1 MAGRAKRA
9 EDLLKGPVSET
20 ERFTADDQGAL
31 SNPKV
36 ERYALFLA
44 DDVPASRAWGLA
56 GYTDETGYAK
66 GWRRRVERDPVFQ
79 GRVRELMTERQDLEA
94 SASPFA
100 QARWTASQLWR
111 DARAQ
116 GDVKASEKAA
126 DLLFKI
132 AEREVDWAR
141 STGAQPAAPASPSR
155 GPGRPPVEL
164 EQTRERPPSELALS
178 LLHKPRPPA
187 EDVAA

>member
-9 EDLLKGPVSET
+9 ADLLTGPVSAQ
-20 ERFTADDQGAL
+20 ERFSADAQGAL

-44 DDVPASRAWGLA
+44 DDVPASRAWALA
-56 GYTDETGYAK
+56 GYTDDTGYAK
-66 GWRRRVERDPVFQ
+66 NWRRRVERDPVFQ
-79 GRVRELMTERQDLEA
+79 GRVRELTVEREELEA
-94 SASPFA
+94 SVSPFA

-132 AEREVDWAR
+132 AEREVDWMRA
-141 STGAQPAAPASPSR
+141 TGGATSAPAPAGR

-164 EQTRERPPSELALS
+164 DQTREKPPSELAS
-178 LLHKPRPPA
+178 RLLARPRP
-187 EDVAA
+187 EQDEAA